1 VSQNLKLLIVRLSSI
16 GDIVLTTPVLRC
28 IKTQF
33 PQYELHFLTKVQFA
47 GIVTPNPYVQKV
59 HVWQNSA
66 RQTATALA
74 SENYDHV
81 IDLHHNLRT
90 LLFKFALGVN
100 AHSFNKLN
108 IEKWLMVCWKWN
120 RLPAMHIVDRYL
132 DTVSYLGVKND
143 GLGLDFFISP
153 HDEVQIP
160 EMFPQVGGQPF
171 IALAVGAAHAT
182 KRLPLKKLLTVCEL
196 IKQPVILLGGREDAD
211 TGREIAR
218 RFTGHVVNACG
229 QLRLGQ
235 SASVIKQ
242 AAKVI
247 SPDTGL
253 MHIAA
258 AFNKPIM
265 SVWGNTI
272 PQFGMYPYLPANTQ
286 NPFALA
292 EVKGLSCRPCS
303 KIGYETCP
311 RKHFRCMEM
320 INENNIADWV
330 NNSAG

>member
-1 VSQNLKLLIVRLSSI
+1 MKNPQPKLLLVRLSSI

-28 IKTQF
+28 LKTQF
-33 PQYELHFLTKVQFA
+33 PQFELHYLTKVQFA
-47 GIVTPNPYVQKV
+47 GIVTPNPYVSRV
-59 HVWQNSA
+59 HIWQNNA
-66 RQTATALA
+66 RQTAAVLA
-74 SENYDHV
+74 SENFDYV

-90 LLFKFALGVN
+90 LGLKTALRVP
-100 AHSFNKLN
+100 AHSFNKIN
-108 IEKWLMVCWKWN
+108 IEKWLMVRFKWN
-120 RLPAMHIVDRYL
+120 LLPNKHIVDRYL
-132 DTVSYLGVKND
+132 ETVSFLGVKND
-143 GLGLDFFISP
+143 GCGLDFFISP
-153 HDEVQIP
+153 DDEVQIP
-160 EMFPQVGGQPF
+160 DMFPQIGRQPF

-182 KRLPLKKLLTVCEL
+182 KKLPLKKLLTVCEL
-196 IKQPVILLGGREDAD
+196 IKQPLILLGGREDAE
-211 TGREIAR
+211 TGEQIAR
-218 RFTGHVVNACG
+218 RFSRQVVNACG

-265 SVWGNTI
+265 SIWGNTI

-286 NPFALA
+286 NPFTLA
-292 EVKGLSCRPCS
+292 EVKGLPCRPCS

-311 RKHFRCMEM
+311 KKHFRCMEM
-320 INENNIADWV
+320 INENDIADWA
-330 NNSAG
+330 NAI